1 MMRAIRLAFQLTLGF
16 CFTQSTPAQGPV
28 LPKPNKGPTGP
39 QRPNI
44 ILIVADDLGYGDLGS
59 YGQQYTK
66 TPFLDLLA
74 AEGVRFTQAYAGAPI
89 GSASRA
95 SLMTGLHTG
104 HSYIRGNKNV
114 PLRTSD
120 ITIAEM
126 LRHAWNFGLYY
137 PPLICV
143 TSGSAKSCWSFF
155 KRVFVEIKRVISWCR

>member
-1 MMRAIRLAFQLTLGF
+1 MTIIIRTALVSLFGF
-16 CFTQSTPAQGPV
+16 CFAHNILAQGPV
-28 LPKPNKGPTGP
+28 LPKPNKGPAGP

-44 ILIVADDLGYGDLGS
+44 IMIVADDLGYGDLGS
-59 YGQQYTK
+59 YGQQYIK

-74 AEGVRFTQAYAGAPI
+74 AEGIRFTHAYAGAPI

-104 HSYIRGNKNV
+104 HSYIRGNKNI

-126 LRHAWNFGLYY
+126 LRQARYKTVVFIGV
-137 PPLICV
+137 IV
-143 TSGSAKSCWSFF
+143 TVVK
-155 KRVFVEIKRVISWCR
+155 FVLA